1 MRPGPIRPRLSRCV
15 RFFSGF
21 SALTLWLLWPLLRP
35 TVAPAAG
42 ATLVVVFDGYHRLDA
57 ALAQTSGPLLLL
69 SCPLTGQPTAA
80 QRRRAGG
87 RPLHIDRGGQDSA
100 RQLTA
105 LAAWLERPPHHLPP
119 FGRVL
124 LVSDSHHL
132 PRLLPAARLAL
143 GGQGLTAGSLA
154 VDAHWP
160 PSRRQP
166 HPGPWP
172 ILRDWWRL
180 QLWRATGSTGAF
192 LVPSIQR
199 RKSQVC
205 AGL

>member
-1 MRPGPIRPRLSRCV
+1 LAATTTG
-15 RFFSGF
+15 
-21 SALTLWLLWPLLRP
+21 ALTLWLLWPLLRP

-69 SCPLTGQPTAA
+69 SCPLTGQPTPA

-87 RPLHIDRGGQDSA
+87 RPFHIDRSGQDSA

-105 LAAWLERPPHHLPP
+105 LDAWLDRPPPGLPA
-119 FGRVL
+119 FSRVL
-124 LVSDSHHL
+124 LVSDSNHI
-132 PRLLPAARLAL
+132 PRLLPAARLVL
-143 GGQGLTAGSLA
+143 GGRGLT
-154 VDAHWP
+154 VDALLTDGDRP
-160 PSRRQP
+160 PARRFP

-172 ILRDWWRL
+172 ILRDWLRL

-192 LVPSIQR
+192 LVPSLQR
-199 RKSQVC
+199 RKSLVC
-205 AGL
+205 AGQ